1 MAIHGADAG
10 ELRTLAD
17 DLSRAARR
25 LESVRTVVGQQIGM
39 PLGWRGPDAERFS
52 QQWRYEGSQHL
63 SSAVAGLDDAAA
75 ALRRNALEQEVAS
88 GAVCVSGPAGS
99 SDAFSAE
106 DLFDTNEFL
115 STVVGYFETLSGW
128 RLPGPIGH
136 VMTGLGVL
144 GSGGDVADLLGEDT
158 GGRRIVGGLGVG
170 SLVLG
175 LADLAKLPTNPLGLA
190 LGVAGGFIEATI
202 PLGNEDYDEVR
213 DMGSHHMFGR
223 DADDLTPAQRD
234 MLSRRYEGPIGVA
247 HMISD
252 KMDTT
257 AEKVKDF
264 FDRLF

>member
-1 MAIHGADAG
+1 MG
-10 ELRTLAD
+10 RTSETCGHWPTKWA
-17 DLSRAARR
+17 RAARR
-25 LESVRTVVGQQIGM
+25 LDSVRMVLGQQLGL
-39 PLGWRGPDAERFS
+39 PLGSRGPDAERFG

-63 SSAVAGLDDAAA
+63 ASAAAGLDNAAA
-75 ALRRNALEQEVAS
+75 ALRRNALEQEVA
-88 GAVCVSGPAGS
+88 GGVVCADVQTGRA
-99 SDAFSAE
+99 DVFSAE
-106 DLFDTNEFL
+106 DLFDTNNVL
-115 STVVGYFETLSGW
+115 STAAGYFETISGSK
-128 RLPGPIGH
+128 LPGPIGQ

-158 GGRRIVGGLGVG
+158 GGRRIVGGLGMS
-170 SLVLG
+170 SLILG

-202 PLGNEDYDEVR
+202 PLGEKDYDEVL

-223 DADDLTPAQRD
+223 DAEDLTTAQRD

-247 HMISD
+247 NMISD

-264 FDRLF
+264 FGRLF